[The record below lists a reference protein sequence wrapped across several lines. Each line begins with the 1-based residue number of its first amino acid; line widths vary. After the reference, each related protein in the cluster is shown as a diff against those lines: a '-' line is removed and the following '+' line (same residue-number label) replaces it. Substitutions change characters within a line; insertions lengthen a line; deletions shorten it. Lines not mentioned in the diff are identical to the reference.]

1 MNINIEIEELNEIEM
16 YNKNSDSDNETENE
30 NKNKNSTDKN
40 EFATFDEFFLQDC
53 EDTAGN
59 LLYVKKLDYMEN
71 YRVEDLKKI
80 AKFYEI
86 PVQRK
91 KKEDMVEEIIVY
103 EDCLEN
109 LEKVQRRM
117 LYWGYLEEL
126 KADPYFKQFVIF

>member
-1 MNINIEIEELNEIEM
+1 MNVNFIIEEINEIKS
-16 YNKNSDSDNETENE
+16 KNEITNEENE
-30 NKNKNSTDKN
+30 ITNEENDTKKNY
-40 EFATFDEFFLQDC
+40 ETFDAFFLKDC
-53 EDTAGN
+53 EDDTDN
-59 LLYVKKLDYMEN
+59 LLNVKKIDYMEN

-86 PVQRK
+86 PMQRK
-91 KKEDMVEEIIVY
+91 KKEELVDEIIVY

-109 LEKVQRRM
+109 LEQVQRRM

>member
-1 MNINIEIEELNEIEM
+1 MNIEIAEIEKIELFDE
-16 YNKNSDSDNETENE
+16 NDENDENNE
-30 NKNKNSTDKN
+30 NSK
-40 EFATFDEFFLQDC
+40 EFASFDDFFLQDC
-53 EDTAGN
+53 ENAADN
-59 LLYVKKLDYMEN
+59 LLYVKKVDYMEN

-91 KKEDMVEEIIVY
+91 KKEDLVEEIIVY

>member
-1 MNINIEIEELNEIEM
+1 MNIEIAEIEKIELFDE
-16 YNKNSDSDNETENE
+16 NDENNE
-30 NKNKNSTDKN
+30 NNENNENSK
-40 EFATFDEFFLQDC
+40 EFASFDDFFLQDC
-53 EDTAGN
+53 ENTADN
-59 LLYVKKLDYMEN
+59 LLYVKKVDYMEN

-91 KKEDMVEEIIVY
+91 KKEDLVEEIIVY

>member
-1 MNINIEIEELNEIEM
+1 MNIEIAEIANIEL
-16 YNKNSDSDNETENE
+16 YDKENDE
-30 NKNKNSTDKN
+30 KSETDKTV
-40 EFATFDEFFLQDC
+40 EDFASFDDFFLQDC
-53 EDTAGN
+53 ENKGEN
-59 LLYVKKLDYMEN
+59 LLYVKKVDYMEN

>member
-1 MNINIEIEELNEIEM
+1 MNINIEIEEIKEISMNEND
-16 YNKNSDSDNETENE
+16 YNNEDNE
-30 NKNKNSTDKN
+30 KSID
-40 EFATFDEFFLQDC
+40 EFTTFDEFFLQDS
-53 EDTAGN
+53 ENTSEN
-59 LLYVKKLDYMEN
+59 LLCVKKIDYMEN

-91 KKEDMVEEIIVY
+91 KKEDLVEEIIVY

-109 LEKVQRRM
+109 LDKVQRRM

-126 KADPYFKQFVIF
+126 KADPYFKQFVVF

>member
-1 MNINIEIEELNEIEM
+1 MNINIEIEEIKEITM
-16 YNKNSDSDNETENE
+16 NE
-30 NKNKNSTDKN
+30 NDENNDSETSIHNKENFD
-40 EFATFDEFFLQDC
+40 TFDDFFLQDY
-53 EDTAGN
+53 EGNTEN
-59 LLYVKKLDYMEN
+59 LLYVRKVDYMEN

-91 KKEDMVEEIIVY
+91 KKEDLVEEIIVY

-126 KADPYFKQFVIF
+126 KSDPYFKQFVIF

>member
-16 YNKNSDSDNETENE
+16 YNKNID
-30 NKNKNSTDKN
+30 NKNTNKNTNKK
-40 EFATFDEFFLQDC
+40 EFVTFDEFFLQDC
-53 EDTAGN
+53 EDANN
-59 LLYVKKLDYMEN
+59 LLYVKKVDYMEN

-86 PVQRK
+86 PFQRK
-91 KKEDMVEEIIVY
+91 KKEDLVEEIIVY

-117 LYWGYLEEL
+117 LYWDYLEEL

>member
-1 MNINIEIEELNEIEM
+1 MNINIEIEEIKEITM
-16 YNKNSDSDNETENE
+16 NE
-30 NKNKNSTDKN
+30 NDENDDSKTNIHNKENFD
-40 EFATFDEFFLQDC
+40 TFDDFFLQDC
-53 EDTAGN
+53 EGDTEN
-59 LLYVKKLDYMEN
+59 LLYVKKVDYMEN
-71 YRVEDLKKI
+71 YRVEELKKI

-86 PVQRK
+86 PAQRK
-91 KKEDMVEEIIVY
+91 KKEDLVEEIIVY

>member
-1 MNINIEIEELNEIEM
+1 MNIEIAEIANIELYDKENDE
-16 YNKNSDSDNETENE
+16 KSETV
-30 NKNKNSTDKN
+30 K
-40 EFATFDEFFLQDC
+40 EFSSFDDFFLQDC
-53 EDTAGN
+53 ENKGEN
-59 LLYVKKLDYMEN
+59 LLYVKKVDYMEN

-126 KADPYFKQFVIF
+126 KSDPYFKQFVIF

>member
-16 YNKNSDSDNETENE
+16 YNENSSNENSDNENNTNE
-30 NKNKNSTDKN
+30 K
-40 EFATFDEFFLQDC
+40 EFANFDEFFLQDC
-53 EDTAGN
+53 EDADN
-59 LLYVKKLDYMEN
+59 LLYVKKIDYMEN

-80 AKFYEI
+80 AKIYEI

-126 KADPYFKQFVIF
+126 KSDPYFKQFVIF

>member
-1 MNINIEIEELNEIEM
+1 MNIEIEEIEKIEL
-16 YNKNSDSDNETENE
+16 YDKNDDTENSE
-30 NKNKNSTDKN
+30 NAK
-40 EFATFDEFFLQDC
+40 EIIFFDDFFLQDC
-53 EDTAGN
+53 ENTTDN
-59 LLYVKKLDYMEN
+59 LLYVKKVDYMEN

-91 KKEDMVEEIIVY
+91 KKEDIIEEIIVY